1 MPAEQ
6 ERQSLPALAGWKMW
20 HGLAAQQH
28 SLPSFPGAQEAT
40 AGAQSTS
47 TIANTPRGQ
56 SLLAEWERGLAPA
69 PKAHPKL
76 STGLC
81 YVPQTLALLHP
92 ILSAQTSSGYHLPDP
107 AVAQPQP
114 WKSQPAAR
122 KDCKGE
128 GLVEERKDTAQS
140 PISNVAHTHC
150 LELQPRS
157 GQGCDYF
164 PRYEQGKRVKSTL
177 QELGNAQSVI
187 HPSLHD

>member
-20 HGLAAQQH
+20 HGLAAALVALVPRCPGSHSWGSVHEHHRQH
-28 SLPSFPGAQEAT
+28 TTRAEPLISLSG
-40 AGAQSTS
+40 S
-47 TIANTPRGQ
+47 
-56 SLLAEWERGLAPA
+56 
-69 PKAHPKL
+69 KAWLQLPKL

-128 GLVEERKDTAQS
+128 GLVEERKDTA
-140 PISNVAHTHC
+140 
-150 LELQPRS
+150 
-157 GQGCDYF
+157 
-164 PRYEQGKRVKSTL
+164 
-177 QELGNAQSVI
+177 
-187 HPSLHD
+187 